1 MLKITIPNTEQWDEE
16 NNVFIETKGQT
27 IQLEHSL
34 VSISKWESKWHKPF
48 LNNENKTSEELLDY
62 IKCMTITQ
70 NVDPNLYIAISQDIM
85 KKISDYINDSMTATW
100 FSEKDDGQSNGKIV
114 TSEIIY
120 YWMITLNIPVEFQK
134 WHINRL
140 LTLIKVCSIENSPK
154 KKMSKKEAI
163 NRNKALNKARR
174 QAMNSRG

>member
-1 MLKITIPNTEQWDEE
+1 MLTIKIPDTEYYNEEISQFVSVKERTID
-16 NNVFIETKGQT
+16 
-27 IQLEHSL
+27 LEHSL
-34 VSISKWESKWHKPF
+34 VSLSKWESKWHKPF

-174 QAMNSRG
+174 Y